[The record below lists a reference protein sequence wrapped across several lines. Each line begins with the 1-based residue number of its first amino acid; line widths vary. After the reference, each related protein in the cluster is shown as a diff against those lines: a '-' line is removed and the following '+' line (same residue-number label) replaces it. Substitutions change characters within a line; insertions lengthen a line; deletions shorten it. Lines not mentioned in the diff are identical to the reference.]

1 MPILRASRAPNLT
14 NAPQQYVAEHLNQLY
29 RELRTYFNT
38 IDNGFSALYGPLGG
52 SYLTFSYGAFY
63 DTTDQTA
70 ADTTSANVITIN
82 STSMSEGIT
91 IEDGQKITFAE
102 AGVYDIQFSI
112 QLLNESNATQ
122 DVDVWFRQNGTDIP
136 TSSSR
141 FGVGPRQSEGDYTHG
156 IASLNF
162 YINVA
167 AADYVELVWWTSSTD
182 VRLETYAGLTSPTRP
197 DIPSVTITATRV
209 SDVTSDVYG

>member
-14 NAPQQYVAEHLNQLY
+14 NAPQQYIAEHLNQLY

-38 IDNGFSALYGPLGG
+38 LDNGLSALYGPLGG

-63 DTTDQTA
+63 DTTEQTA
-70 ADTTSANVITIN
+70 SSITTAYVIRIN

-112 QLLNESNATQ
+112 QLINESNATQ
-122 DVDVWFRQNGTDIP
+122 DVDIWFRQNGTDIP
-136 TSSSR
+136 DSNSR
-141 FGVGPRQSEGDYTHG
+141 FGIGPRQSEGDFTHV

-162 YINVA
+162 YANVA
-167 AADYVELVWWTSSTD
+167 ATDYIELVWWTSSTE
-182 VRLETYAGLTSPTRP
+182 VKLETYSGLTSPTRP
-197 DIPSVTITATRV
+197 DIPSVIITATRV
-209 SDVTSDVYG
+209 SDVTSDIYG